1 MLTRPC
7 PVCAAT
13 DAHLYWQKADLRLV
27 RCSRCAMVFANPV
40 PAAYASGAYY
50 DDSAGYY
57 LSPAKLESDYSPVR
71 FRRELRLF
79 RQHCRGGEV
88 LDVGCSSGAFLF
100 QLQSQFAGAYR
111 VLGTDVSG
119 PPLDYAESRGV
130 PVLRANFLEHDF
142 KDQRFEAV
150 TFWAVLEHL
159 FEPGKFLEKAASIL
173 KPGGL
178 CFVLVPN
185 MGSLAVRLLKT
196 RYRYIYPQHLNYF
209 TTTTLCRLAA
219 TRFVA
224 VDTRFTHFNPAVIW
238 GDWRSHGDDVS
249 NDQRAALLAKTTRL
263 KQNPL
268 LLPARAIY
276 GLTETALGTLGL
288 ADNIA
293 VVFRRRA

>member
-1 MLTRPC
+1 
-7 PVCAAT
+7 
-13 DAHLYWQKADLRLV
+13 
-27 RCSRCAMVFANPV
+27 
-40 PAAYASGAYY
+40 
-50 DDSAGYY
+50 
-57 LSPAKLESDYSPVR
+57 
-71 FRRELRLF
+71 
-79 RQHCRGGEV
+79 
-88 LDVGCSSGAFLF
+88 
-100 QLQSQFAGAYR
+100 
-111 VLGTDVSG
+111 
-119 PPLDYAESRGV
+119 
-130 PVLRANFLEHDF
+130 VLRANFLEHDF

-159 FEPGKFLEKAASIL
+159 FEPGKFLEKAAGIL

-196 RYRYIYPQHLNYF
+196 KYRYIYPQHLNYF

-288 ADNIA
+288 ADNLA
-293 VVFRRRA
+293 VVSRRRA